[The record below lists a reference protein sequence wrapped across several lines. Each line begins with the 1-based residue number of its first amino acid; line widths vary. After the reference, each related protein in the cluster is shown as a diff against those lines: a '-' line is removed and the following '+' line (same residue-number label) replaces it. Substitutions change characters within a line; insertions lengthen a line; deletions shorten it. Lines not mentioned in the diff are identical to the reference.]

1 MVCRKEPK
9 REKLLGARAG
19 QWPAFFAAAVLGA
32 ASLVPLIWLEA
43 RPRGGNEV
51 AAVFPPWTGRERA
64 FAQAIAA
71 GGLVVREG
79 ARDWILVV
87 EGDPTDIGE
96 RLYAS
101 GAWLV
106 IDPVAFGGCLTR
118 SQGDAKS

>member
-1 MVCRKEPK
+1 MFV
-9 REKLLGARAG
+9 
-19 QWPAFFAAAVLGA
+19 AAVLSA

-43 RPRGGNEV
+43 RPRGGDEV

-87 EGDPTDIGE
+87 QGDQTDIGE

-118 SQGDAKS
+118 AHVDGKS